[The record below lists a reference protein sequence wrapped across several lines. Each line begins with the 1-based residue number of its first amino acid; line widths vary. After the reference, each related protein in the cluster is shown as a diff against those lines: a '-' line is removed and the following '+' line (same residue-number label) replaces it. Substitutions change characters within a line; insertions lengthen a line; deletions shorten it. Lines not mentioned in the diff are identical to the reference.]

1 MAEDREEA
9 EDQIVGNP
17 RLPLKSMK
25 IKALF
30 SKTGDM
36 RFISHLDLMRLFQ
49 RALRR
54 AQLPVTISQGFSP
67 HLKIS
72 IARALKLG
80 VESDSEELTINMS
93 DTVAPEIIK
102 RSLND
107 RLPQG
112 VRIKE
117 IKEF

>member
-1 MAEDREEA
+1 
-9 EDQIVGNP
+9 
-17 RLPLKSMK
+17 MK
-25 IKALF
+25 IKAVF

-36 RFISHLDLMRLFQ
+36 KFISHLDLMRLFQ

-54 AQLPVTISQGFSP
+54 ADLPVTISQGFSP

-72 IARALKLG
+72 IARAMKLG
-80 VESDSEELTINMS
+80 IESDSEELTINMS
-93 DTVAPEIIK
+93 EVVAPEIIK

-107 RLPQG
+107 KLPG
-112 VRIKE
+112 GIRINQ

>member
-1 MAEDREEA
+1 
-9 EDQIVGNP
+9 
-17 RLPLKSMK
+17 MK
-25 IKALF
+25 IKAVF

-54 AQLPVTISQGFSP
+54 AALPVAISQGFSP

-72 IARALKLG
+72 IARAMKLG
-80 VESDSEELTINMS
+80 IESDSEELTINMS
-93 DTVAPEIIK
+93 APE
-102 RSLND
+102 RPEAVMRLLND
-107 RLPQG
+107 KLPEG
-112 VRIKE
+112 VRIKQ

>member
-1 MAEDREEA
+1 
-9 EDQIVGNP
+9 
-17 RLPLKSMK
+17 MK
-25 IKALF
+25 VKAIF

-54 AQLPVTISQGFSP
+54 AGLPVTITKGFSP

-80 VESDSEELTINMS
+80 VESESEELIIDMDKET
-93 DTVAPEIIK
+93 APGIIK
-102 RSLND
+102 QLLNNN
-107 RLPQG
+107 LPAG
-112 VRIKE
+112 VRINE
-117 IKEF
+117 I